1 MKKKLINNLLKKLFP
16 INRSITGKGFLLS
29 LKILNSTSKIIKIK
43 SIQSGK
49 KVFDWKI
56 PKIWNLH
63 EAYISYNRKKIIDIK
78 KILYFRATLNQLSEI
93 YFEKLK
99 KYNR

>member
-1 MKKKLINNLLKKLFP
+1 MKKQLINRLLTKLFP

-29 LKILNSTSKIIKIK
+29 LKILNSKSKIIETK

-49 KVFDWKI
+49 QVFDWKI

-63 EAYISYNRKKIIDIK
+63 EAYISYNEKKIIDYK
-78 KILYFRATLNQLSEI
+78 RNNLHILAYSKYVNYFFYSQ
-93 YFEKLK
+93 
-99 KYNR
+99 